1 VTAAATGETPD
12 PQTAERVRTHEEFEK
27 SMDEHGL
34 LEEDGGIALEP
45 EDVKHDTPPGTEQ
58 TAG

>member
-1 VTAAATGETPD
+1 VTNAPTDETPD
-12 PQTAERVRTHEEFEK
+12 PRTAERSRTHEEFEK
-27 SMDEHGL
+27 SMNEHGL

-45 EDVKHDTPPGTEQ
+45 EDVKHDTPPGPEQ